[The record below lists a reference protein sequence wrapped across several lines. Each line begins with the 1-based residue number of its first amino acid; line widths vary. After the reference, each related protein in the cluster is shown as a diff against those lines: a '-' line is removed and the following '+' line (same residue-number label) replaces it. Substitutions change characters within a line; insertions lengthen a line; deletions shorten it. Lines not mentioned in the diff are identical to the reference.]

1 LGKFTR
7 VLQKMKIKPEAKSL
21 RHFAI
26 RQNLRIGPAVF
37 SVFGMAMLGLPLAVA
52 PAAARALENLS
63 IATPFEVGESPAG
76 NYLAAI
82 VAGAERDT
90 VAAATFSR
98 EALRFDPRNTE
109 LIERAFVAAVSNGSM
124 IEAFPLAE
132 RLLAREPN
140 NGLAR
145 LVLGIKAL
153 KAKQFAAARA
163 QFSSSGN
170 GQPRDLTSTLLSAWA
185 YQGAGDTKKALE
197 LVDRLR
203 EENFAVF
210 RDYHKALIADVAND
224 TAEATKR
231 FKAAYEADKNTL
243 RLVDAYA
250 RFMARHGNQLEAIRA
265 YEAFDQVLPNHPIVK
280 AALADLRGGKTLDA
294 FVKTAEQGAAE
305 VLFGLGAVGSRQGDD
320 TAALI
325 YLRLSLFLSSQNGL
339 AVLTLGDI
347 FEHIKQYE
355 GAIDIYQ
362 MLPETDALRT
372 TADIQIGQ
380 DLEVLGRTAD
390 ATKVLK
396 QVVEDHP
403 KDEDALAAL
412 GNLQRTRKQFAEAA
426 ETYTNALAE
435 STKAPKAQWPLYY
448 FRGISYERQKNW
460 PQAEADFKHALELFP
475 EQPLVLNYLGYSWVD
490 QGMHLDEAFTML
502 HRAVELRPTDGY
514 IVDSLGWANYRLGR
528 YDEAVKE
535 LERAIDLKPSDPVIN
550 DHLGDAYWRIG
561 RKLEAHFQW
570 NHARDMNPEP
580 DDLPRILGKIENG
593 LEDEKP
599 APADALPNKT
609 EGGPGLQDEKPAAAE
624 AQPDKNGG

>member
-1 LGKFTR
+1 MR
-7 VLQKMKIKPEAKSL
+7 VLQQIKIKPEARPL
-21 RHFAI
+21 RLPAI
-26 RQNLRIGPAVF
+26 RRNSHIAPAVL
-37 SVFGMAMLGLPLAVA
+37 SVFGIALLGPLAVE
-52 PAAARALENLS
+52 PAAARVLENLS
-63 IATPFEVGESPAG
+63 VATPFEVGESPAG

-98 EALRFDPRNTE
+98 EALRFDPRNAE
-109 LIERAFVAAVSNGSM
+109 LLERAFVSSVSNGNM
-124 IEAFPLAE
+124 NEAFPLAE

-145 LVLGIKAL
+145 LILGIKAL
-153 KAKQFAAARA
+153 KAKQFTAARA
-163 QFSSSGN
+163 QFASSSA

-185 YQGAGDTKKALE
+185 YQGGGDTKKAIE

-210 RDYHKALIADVAND
+210 RDYHKALIEDVAGD
-224 TAEATKR
+224 TVEATKR

-250 RFMARHGNQLEAIRA
+250 RFMARHGNQIEAIRA
-265 YEAFDQVLPNHPIVK
+265 YEAFDQILPNHPVVM
-280 AALADLRGGKTLDA
+280 AALADLRGGKTLDP

-320 TAALI
+320 SAALI
-325 YLRLSLFLSSQNGL
+325 YLRVSLFLNPQNGL

-347 FEHIKQYE
+347 FERLKQYAE
-355 GAIDIYQ
+355 AIDTYQ
-362 MLPETDALRT
+362 QLPDADPLRT
-372 TADIQIGQ
+372 SADIQIGQ
-380 DLEVLGRTAD
+380 DLEILGRSED
-390 ATKVLK
+390 ATRVLK
-396 QVVEDHP
+396 QVVADHP
-403 KDEDALAAL
+403 KDEDALSAL
-412 GNLQRTRKQFAEAA
+412 GNLQRTRKQYAEAA
-426 ETYTNALAE
+426 ETYTSALAE
-435 STKAPKAQWPLYY
+435 STKPAKAQWTLYY
-448 FRGISYERQKNW
+448 FRGISYERQKRW

-490 QGMHLDEAFTML
+490 QGLHLDEAFPML

-514 IVDSLGWANYRLGR
+514 IVDSLGWANYKLGR

-561 RKLEAHFQW
+561 RKLEAQFQW

-580 DDLPRILGKIENG
+580 EDLPRILGKIEHG
-593 LEDEKP
+593 LEED
-599 APADALPNKT
+599 
-609 EGGPGLQDEKPAAAE
+609 KPAAAE
-624 AQPDKNGG
+624 SQPGKNGG

>member
-1 LGKFTR
+1 MR
-7 VLQKMKIKPEAKSL
+7 VLQKSKIKPEAKRL
-21 RHFAI
+21 RRLAI
-26 RQNLRIGPAVF
+26 RRNLHIGTAVF
-37 SVFGMAMLGLPLAVA
+37 SVFGIAMLGPLAVE
-52 PAAARALENLS
+52 PALARALEDLS
-63 IATPFEVGESPAG
+63 VATPFEVGESPAG

-98 EALRFDPRNTE
+98 EALRFDPRNAE
-109 LIERAFVAAVSNGSM
+109 LLERAFVASVSNGNM
-124 IEAFPLAE
+124 NEAFPLAE

-163 QFSSSGN
+163 QFTSSGA
-170 GQPRDLTSTLLSAWA
+170 GQTRDLTSILLSAWA
-185 YQGAGDTKKALE
+185 YEGSGDTKKALE

-203 EENFAVF
+203 EANFAVF
-210 RDYHKALIADVAND
+210 RAYHKALIADVAND
-224 TAEATKR
+224 AAEATKQ

-250 RFMARHGNQLEAIRA
+250 RFMARHGNQIEAIRA
-265 YEAFDQVLPNHPIVK
+265 YEAFDQVLPNHPVVT
-280 AALADLRGGKTLDA
+280 AALADLRGGRTLDPL
-294 FVKTAEQGAAE
+294 VKTAEQGAAE

-320 TAALI
+320 FAALI
-325 YLRLSLFLSSQNGL
+325 YLRLSLFLNPQNGL

-347 FEHIKQYE
+347 FEHLKQYAE
-355 GAIDIYQ
+355 AIDIYQ
-362 MLPETDALRT
+362 QLPETDPLQT
-372 TADIQIGQ
+372 SADIQIGQ
-380 DLEVLGRTAD
+380 DLEILGRSED

-396 QVVEDHP
+396 QVVADHP
-403 KDEDALAAL
+403 KDEDALSAL

-426 ETYTNALAE
+426 ETYTSALAE
-435 STKAPKAQWPLYY
+435 STKPAKAQWPLYY
-448 FRGISYERQKNW
+448 FRGISYERQKRW
-460 PQAEADFKHALELFP
+460 PQAEADFRHALELFP

-490 QGMHLDEAFTML
+490 QGLHLDEAFSML

-514 IVDSLGWANYRLGR
+514 IVDSLGWANYKLGR

-561 RKLEAHFQW
+561 RKLDAHFQW

-580 DDLPRILGKIENG
+580 EDLPRILGKIEHG

-599 APADALPNKT
+599 APTDALPNKRD
-609 EGGPGLQDEKPAAAE
+609 GGAILPDGKPAAAE
-624 AQPDKNGG
+624 VEPGKNGG